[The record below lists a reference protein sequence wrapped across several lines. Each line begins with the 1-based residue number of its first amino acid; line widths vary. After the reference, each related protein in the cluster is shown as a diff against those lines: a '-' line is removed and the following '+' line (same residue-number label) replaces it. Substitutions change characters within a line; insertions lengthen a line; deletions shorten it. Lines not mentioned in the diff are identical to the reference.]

1 MKTAKFILKKIIIVE
16 TMLII
21 LTLAM
26 QFFSINIPSILILL
40 TTCLNYLTPISLISL
55 ILYIILSLL
64 TSTLIEV
71 ALGIVLGGIILY
83 YLFTNIL

>member
-83 YLFTNIL
+83 YLLTNIG

>member
-1 MKTAKFILKKIIIVE
+1 
-16 TMLII
+16 MLII

-26 QFFSINIPSILILL
+26 QFFSINIPSILKLL
-40 TTCLNYLTPISLISL
+40 TTSLNYLTPISLISL

-83 YLFTNIL
+83 YLLTNIG